1 MKYILIKKKNS
12 VCQVV
17 MITIMEYI
25 KRKKKL
31 VIKLKLPKLSIT
43 KFDELFESWLP
54 FWNKFEAE
62 IDSTLSPAVAK
73 FAHLK
78 ELSLRGRRKKGRGRE
93 EGEREKGREKGP
105 LPLSPIP
112 LPFFPSS
119 LSPTPY
125 PFRRLLRRLKELV
138 ESKVTADIDALPLN
152 SEGYDRAKNILK
164 GEYGKTGE
172 IINAYVHNILEFPIV
187 TNPDPKRVNAFYKTS
202 LHKVQWLETPTG
214 QIGASEWNVNEGP
227 QKY

>member
-1 MKYILIKKKNS
+1 M
-12 VCQVV
+12 
-17 MITIMEYI
+17 
-25 KRKKKL
+25 
-31 VIKLKLPKLSIT
+31 
-43 KFDELFESWLP
+43 
-54 FWNKFEAE
+54 
-62 IDSTLSPAVAK
+62 
-73 FAHLK
+73 
-78 ELSLRGRRKKGRGRE
+78 
-93 EGEREKGREKGP
+93 
-105 LPLSPIP
+105 
-112 LPFFPSS
+112 
-119 LSPTPY
+119 
-125 PFRRLLRRLKELV
+125 
-138 ESKVTADIDALPLN
+138 TADIDALPLN